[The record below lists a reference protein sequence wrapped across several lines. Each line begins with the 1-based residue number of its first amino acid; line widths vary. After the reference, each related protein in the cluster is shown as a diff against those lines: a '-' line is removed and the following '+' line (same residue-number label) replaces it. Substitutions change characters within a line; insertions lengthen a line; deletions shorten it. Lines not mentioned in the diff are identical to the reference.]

1 MKNIIALCS
10 MVILLAGLSSCNP
23 FVLFKCVDGYKRP
36 DYPALQTQVQQKKAL
51 WGSKNIKSYE
61 YTLEYLSFAAPLPVR
76 VTVKAGKVTQAK
88 IIPNPQRPDAPDF
101 TPSDLQTLTMEA
113 HFANLERGMT
123 SPGDCDSQTLQ
134 FDATYGFPS
143 ETNSANLERNLA
155 DAFGGI
161 KITDF
166 TVTP

>member
-1 MKNIIALCS
+1 MKNIIALCV
-10 MVILLAGLSSCNP
+10 MVVLVGSLSSCNP

-36 DYPALQTQVQQKKAL
+36 DYPALQAQVRQNKAL
-51 WGSKNIKSYE
+51 WVSKNIKSYE
-61 YTLEYLSFAAPLPVR
+61 YTLEYLSFGPQLPIR
-76 VTVKAGKVTQAK
+76 VTVRAGTVTQAK
-88 IIPNPQRPDAPDF
+88 VIPNPQRPDGSDF

-113 HFANLERGMT
+113 HFASLERSVT

-143 ETNSANLERNLA
+143 ETNSAILERNLA
-155 DAFGGI
+155 DGFGGM
-161 KITDF
+161 KITAF